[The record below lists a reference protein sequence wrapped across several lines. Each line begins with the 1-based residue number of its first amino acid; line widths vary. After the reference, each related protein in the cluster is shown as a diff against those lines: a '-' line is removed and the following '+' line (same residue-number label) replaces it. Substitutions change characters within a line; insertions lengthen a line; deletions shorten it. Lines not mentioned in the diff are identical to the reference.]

1 VRKFASP
8 SMHNRQESPFGEWCA
23 RERERERTV
32 ESDTLTASAR
42 LICLSWTVRA
52 GAANSPRPV
61 NSDGL
66 LC

>member
-8 SMHNRQESPFGEWCA
+8 SAHNRQESPFGVWGV
-23 RERERERTV
+23 RERETRV

-42 LICLSWTVRA
+42 FICLSQTVRE
-52 GAANSPRPV
+52 GSVDDPRPV
-61 NSDGL
+61 TLDGL

>member
-8 SMHNRQESPFGEWCA
+8 SAHNRQESPFGVWSVIEGKT
-23 RERERERTV
+23 TV
-32 ESDTLTASAR
+32 ESDTLTASGR
-42 LICLSWTVRA
+42 LICLSWTVHA
-52 GAANSPRPV
+52 GTADGPCPV